1 MLHPRQIIVVTA
13 LFLAPASF
21 VGQPD
26 AAVAGGKEVPVVAAL
41 CDALGSQIGVRPAYR
56 RVKKAKDGTITILG
70 LTTESQEETAESAA
84 GITLSV
90 ERIALT
96 GITVEP
102 DGDFDVAEAKL
113 TNVIVF
119 TDEDSETPGAVR
131 LPEVTV
137 AHLLLKP
144 SGSAAPSPGAII
156 PLAPLAGTISAE
168 NGVVS
173 TAGLSLQVGSIHA
186 SWQGDPDTGLGRI
199 DFRLEDIHYPASA
212 IRRSDPSG
220 VVLSLIGGGDL
231 IFDLWGMGVM
241 AAEGGTFDSALS
253 ARSLGKLRL
262 SGRFAGRSTGLVA
275 SAPAYSQ
282 SDAMIP
288 SPQLSPMTVS
298 RLSLRFEDQSIT
310 GKILAMLAAERS
322 VGTEVVIEEAAAAV
336 EQALASVQNARLV
349 EQIKTALKSY
359 LADPKSFTL
368 TAEPAPP
375 APVGSV
381 IERIIADPASL
392 LAEFPVSVSAND

>member
-1 MLHPRQIIVVTA
+1 MLHSRQIIIVAA
-13 LFLAPASF
+13 LLLGPASL
-21 VGQPD
+21 VGQFEE
-26 AAVAGGKEVPVVAAL
+26 AMAGGKEVPVVAAL
-41 CDALGSQIGVRPAYR
+41 CDAFGSQVGVRPAYR
-56 RVKKAKDGTITILG
+56 RVKKAKDGTVTILG
-70 LTTESQEETAESAA
+70 LTTEGQGGTADTAP

-119 TDEDSETPGAVR
+119 TDEESDTPGALR

-137 AHLLLKP
+137 SHLLLKP
-144 SGSAAPSPGAII
+144 SADAAPSPGAII
-156 PLAPLAGTISAE
+156 PLAGTLTAE

-173 TAGLSLQVGSIHA
+173 AGGLSFQVGSINA
-186 SWQGDPDTGLGRI
+186 SWQADPDTGLGRT
-199 DFRLEDIHYPASA
+199 DFRLEDIRYPASA

-220 VVLSLIGGGDL
+220 VVLALIGGGDL
-231 IFDLWGMGVM
+231 VFDLWGMGVM
-241 AAEGGTFDSALS
+241 TAEGGTFDSALS
-253 ARSLGKLRL
+253 ARALGKLRL

-298 RLSLRFEDQSIT
+298 RLSVRFEDQSIT
-310 GKILAMLAAERS
+310 GKILTMLAAERS
-322 VGTEVVIEEAAAAV
+322 VGTEIIIDEAVAAV
-336 EQALASVQNARLV
+336 QQALANVQNARLV
-349 EQIKTALKSY
+349 EQIKAALKSY
-359 LADPKSFTL
+359 LAAPKSVTL
-368 TAEPAPP
+368 TAEPTPP
-375 APVGSV
+375 ARIDSV
-381 IERIIADPASL
+381 MERAIADPASL
-392 LAEFPVSVSAND
+392 LDQFPISVSAND

>member
-1 MLHPRQIIVVTA
+1 MLHSRQIIIVAA
-13 LFLAPASF
+13 LLLAPASIIGPF
-21 VGQPD
+21 NE
-26 AAVAGGKEVPVVAAL
+26 AMAGGKEVPVVAAL
-41 CDALGSQIGVRPAYR
+41 CDALGSQVGVRPAYR
-56 RVKKAKDGTITILG
+56 RVKKAKDGTVTILG
-70 LTTESQEETAESAA
+70 LTTEGQGETADIAP

-119 TDEDSETPGAVR
+119 TDEESDTPGALR

-137 AHLLLKP
+137 SHLLLKP
-144 SGSAAPSPGAII
+144 SVDAAPSPAAII
-156 PLAPLAGTISAE
+156 PLAGTITAE

-173 TAGLSLQVGSIHA
+173 AGGLSLQVGSIHA
-186 SWQGDPDTGLGRI
+186 SWQGDPDTGLGRT
-199 DFRLEDIHYPASA
+199 DFRLEDIRYPASA

-220 VVLSLIGGGDL
+220 VVLALIGGGDL
-231 IFDLWGMGVM
+231 VFDLWGMGVM
-241 AAEGGTFDSALS
+241 TAEGGTFDSAIS

-298 RLSLRFEDQSIT
+298 RLSVRFEDQSIT
-310 GKILAMLAAERS
+310 GKILAMLASERS
-322 VGTEVVIEEAAAAV
+322 VGTEIIIDEAVAAV
-336 EQALASVQNARLV
+336 QQALANVQNARLV
-349 EQIKTALKSY
+349 EQIKAALKSY
-359 LADPKSFTL
+359 LAAPKSVTL
-368 TAEPAPP
+368 TAEPTPP
-375 APVGSV
+375 ARIDSV
-381 IERIIADPASL
+381 MERAIADPASL
-392 LAEFPVSVSAND
+392 LDQFPISVSAND

>member
-13 LFLAPASF
+13 LLLAPSF
-21 VGQPD
+21 VGQPG
-26 AAVAGGKEVPVVAAL
+26 AALAGGKEVPVVAAL

-56 RVKKAKDGTITILG
+56 RVKKAKDGTVTILG
-70 LTTESQEETAESAA
+70 LTTESREETADTTP

-113 TNVIVF
+113 TNVIIF
-119 TDEDSETPGAVR
+119 TDEESETPGALR

-168 NGVVS
+168 NGVIS
-173 TAGLSLQVGSIHA
+173 TGGLSLQVGSIHA
-186 SWQGDPDTGLGRI
+186 SWQGEPDTGLGRI

-220 VVLSLIGGGDL
+220 VVLALIGGGDL

-241 AAEGGTFDSALS
+241 TAEGGTFDSALS
-253 ARSLGKLRL
+253 ARLLGKLRL
-262 SGRFAGRSTGLVA
+262 SGRFAAGRSTDLVA

-298 RLSLRFEDQSIT
+298 RLSVRFEDQSIT

-322 VGTEVVIEEAAAAV
+322 VGTEVLIEEAAAAV
-336 EQALASVQNARLV
+336 EQAFANVQNARLV

-392 LAEFPVSVSAND
+392 LAQFPVSVSAND

>member
-1 MLHPRQIIVVTA
+1 MLHPRQIIIVAA
-13 LFLAPASF
+13 LLLAPASIIGPF
-21 VGQPD
+21 NE
-26 AAVAGGKEVPVVAAL
+26 AMAGGKEVPVVAAL
-41 CDALGSQIGVRPAYR
+41 CDALGSQVGVRPAYR
-56 RVKKAKDGTITILG
+56 RVKKAKDGTVTILG
-70 LTTESQEETAESAA
+70 LTTEGQGETADIAP

-119 TDEDSETPGAVR
+119 TDEESDTPGALR

-137 AHLLLKP
+137 SHLLLKP
-144 SGSAAPSPGAII
+144 SVDAAPSPAAII
-156 PLAPLAGTISAE
+156 PLAGTITAE

-173 TAGLSLQVGSIHA
+173 AGGLSLQVGSIHA
-186 SWQGDPDTGLGRI
+186 SWQGDPDTGLGRT
-199 DFRLEDIHYPASA
+199 DFRLEDIRYPASA

-220 VVLSLIGGGDL
+220 VVLALIGGGDL
-231 IFDLWGMGVM
+231 VFDLWGMGVM
-241 AAEGGTFDSALS
+241 TADGGTFDSALS
-253 ARSLGKLRL
+253 ARLLGKLRL
-262 SGRFAGRSTGLVA
+262 SGRFAGRSTGLIA

-288 SPQLSPMTVS
+288 SPQLSAIAVS
-298 RLSLRFEDQSIT
+298 RLSVRFEDQSIT

-322 VGTEVVIEEAAAAV
+322 VGAEVIIGEAVAAV
-336 EQALASVQNARLV
+336 QQALANVQNARLV
-349 EQIKTALKSY
+349 EQIKTALRSY
-359 LADPKSFTL
+359 LAAPKSVTL

-375 APVGSV
+375 APVDSV
-381 IERIIADPASL
+381 IQRAIAEPASL
-392 LAEFPVSVSAND
+392 LDQFPISVSAND

>member
-21 VGQPD
+21 VGQPG

-144 SGSAAPSPGAII
+144 SGSAAPSPGAI
-156 PLAPLAGTISAE
+156 PLAPL
-168 NGVVS
+168 
-173 TAGLSLQVGSIHA
+173 
-186 SWQGDPDTGLGRI
+186 
-199 DFRLEDIHYPASA
+199 
-212 IRRSDPSG
+212 
-220 VVLSLIGGGDL
+220 
-231 IFDLWGMGVM
+231 
-241 AAEGGTFDSALS
+241 
-253 ARSLGKLRL
+253 
-262 SGRFAGRSTGLVA
+262 
-275 SAPAYSQ
+275 
-282 SDAMIP
+282 
-288 SPQLSPMTVS
+288 
-298 RLSLRFEDQSIT
+298 
-310 GKILAMLAAERS
+310 
-322 VGTEVVIEEAAAAV
+322 
-336 EQALASVQNARLV
+336 
-349 EQIKTALKSY
+349 
-359 LADPKSFTL
+359 
-368 TAEPAPP
+368 
-375 APVGSV
+375 
-381 IERIIADPASL
+381 
-392 LAEFPVSVSAND
+392 

>member
-1 MLHPRQIIVVTA
+1 MLHPRQIIIVAA
-13 LFLAPASF
+13 LLLAPASF
-21 VGQPD
+21 VGQFEE
-26 AAVAGGKEVPVVAAL
+26 AMARGKEVPVVAAL
-41 CDALGSQIGVRPAYR
+41 CDAFGSQVGVRPAYR
-56 RVKKAKDGTITILG
+56 RVKKAKDGTVTILG
-70 LTTESQEETAESAA
+70 LTTEGQGETADAA
-84 GITLSV
+84 PGITLSV

-119 TDEDSETPGAVR
+119 TDEESDTPGALR

-137 AHLLLKP
+137 SHLLLKP
-144 SGSAAPSPGAII
+144 SVEAAPSPGAII
-156 PLAPLAGTISAE
+156 PLAGTITAE

-173 TAGLSLQVGSIHA
+173 AGGLSFQVGSINA
-186 SWQGDPDTGLGRI
+186 SWQADPDTGLGRT
-199 DFRLEDIHYPASA
+199 DFRLEDIRYPASA

-220 VVLSLIGGGDL
+220 VVLALIGGGDL
-231 IFDLWGMGVM
+231 VFDLWGMGVM
-241 AAEGGTFDSALS
+241 TAEGGTFDSALS
-253 ARSLGKLRL
+253 ARTLGKLRL

-298 RLSLRFEDQSIT
+298 RLSVRFEDQSIT

-322 VGTEVVIEEAAAAV
+322 VGTEIIIDEAVAAV
-336 EQALASVQNARLV
+336 QQALANVQNARLV
-349 EQIKTALKSY
+349 EQIKAALKSY
-359 LADPKSFTL
+359 LAAPKSVTL
-368 TAEPAPP
+368 TAEPTPP
-375 APVGSV
+375 ARIDSV
-381 IERIIADPASL
+381 MERAIADPASL
-392 LAEFPVSVSAND
+392 LDQFPISVSAND

>member
-1 MLHPRQIIVVTA
+1 MLHPRQTIIVAA
-13 LFLAPASF
+13 LLLAPASF
-21 VGQPD
+21 VGQFEE
-26 AAVAGGKEVPVVAAL
+26 AMAGGKEVPVVAAL
-41 CDALGSQIGVRPAYR
+41 CDAFGSQVGVRPAYR
-56 RVKKAKDGTITILG
+56 RVKKAKDGTVTILG
-70 LTTESQEETAESAA
+70 LTTEGRGETGDITP

-119 TDEDSETPGAVR
+119 TDEESDTPGALR

-137 AHLLLKP
+137 SHLLLKP
-144 SGSAAPSPGAII
+144 SSDAAPSPGAII
-156 PLAPLAGTISAE
+156 PLAGTITAE

-173 TAGLSLQVGSIHA
+173 AGGLSFQVGSINA
-186 SWQGDPDTGLGRI
+186 SWQADPDTGLGRT
-199 DFRLEDIHYPASA
+199 DFRLDDIRYPASA

-220 VVLSLIGGGDL
+220 VVLALIGGGDL
-231 IFDLWGMGVM
+231 VFDLWGMGVM
-241 AAEGGTFDSALS
+241 TAEGGTFDSAIS

-288 SPQLSPMTVS
+288 SPQFSPMTVS
-298 RLSLRFEDQSIT
+298 RLSVRFEDQSIT

-322 VGTEVVIEEAAAAV
+322 VGTQIIIEDAVAAV
-336 EQALASVQNARLV
+336 QQALANVQNARLV
-349 EQIKTALKSY
+349 EQIKAALKSY
-359 LADPKSFTL
+359 LAAPKSVTL
-368 TAEPAPP
+368 TAEPTPP
-375 APVGSV
+375 ARVDSV
-381 IERIIADPASL
+381 MERAIADPASL
-392 LAEFPVSVSAND
+392 LDQFPISVSAND

>member
-1 MLHPRQIIVVTA
+1 MLHPRQIIIVSA
-13 LFLAPASF
+13 LLLAPASF
-21 VGQPD
+21 VGQFEE
-26 AAVAGGKEVPVVAAL
+26 AMARGKEVPVVAAL
-41 CDALGSQIGVRPAYR
+41 CDAFGSQVGVRPAYR
-56 RVKKAKDGTITILG
+56 RVKKAKDGTVTILG
-70 LTTESQEETAESAA
+70 LTTEGQGETADAA
-84 GITLSV
+84 PGITLSV

-119 TDEDSETPGAVR
+119 TDEESDTPGALR

-137 AHLLLKP
+137 SHLLLKP
-144 SGSAAPSPGAII
+144 SVEAAPSPGAII
-156 PLAPLAGTISAE
+156 PLAGTITAE

-173 TAGLSLQVGSIHA
+173 AGGLSFQVGSINA
-186 SWQGDPDTGLGRI
+186 SWQADPDTGLGRT
-199 DFRLEDIHYPASA
+199 DFRLEDIRYPASA

-220 VVLSLIGGGDL
+220 VVLALIGGGDL
-231 IFDLWGMGVM
+231 VFDLWGMGVM
-241 AAEGGTFDSALS
+241 TAEGGTFDSALS
-253 ARSLGKLRL
+253 ARALGKLRL

-298 RLSLRFEDQSIT
+298 RLSVRFEDQSIT

-322 VGTEVVIEEAAAAV
+322 VGTEIIIDEAVAAV
-336 EQALASVQNARLV
+336 QQALANVQNARLV
-349 EQIKTALKSY
+349 EQIKAALKSY
-359 LADPKSFTL
+359 LAAPKSVTL
-368 TAEPAPP
+368 TAEPTPP
-375 APVGSV
+375 ARIDSV
-381 IERIIADPASL
+381 MERAIADPASL
-392 LAEFPVSVSAND
+392 LDQFPISVSAND

>member
-1 MLHPRQIIVVTA
+1 MLHSRQIIIVAA
-13 LFLAPASF
+13 LLLAPASF
-21 VGQPD
+21 VGPSD
-26 AAVAGGKEVPVVAAL
+26 KAMAGGKEVPVVAAL
-41 CDALGSQIGVRPAYR
+41 CDALGSQVGVRPAYR
-56 RVKKAKDGTITILG
+56 RVKKAKDGTVTILG
-70 LTTESQEETAESAA
+70 LTTEGRGETADITP

-119 TDEDSETPGAVR
+119 TDEESDTPGALR

-137 AHLLLKP
+137 SHLLLKP
-144 SGSAAPSPGAII
+144 SADAAPSPAAII
-156 PLAPLAGTISAE
+156 PLAGTIMAE

-173 TAGLSLQVGSIHA
+173 AGGFSLQVGSIHA
-186 SWQGDPDTGLGRI
+186 SWQADPDTGLGRT
-199 DFRLEDIHYPASA
+199 DFRLEDIRYPASA
-212 IRRSDPSG
+212 IRRSDPTG
-220 VVLSLIGGGDL
+220 VVLALIGGGDL
-231 IFDLWGMGVM
+231 VFDLWGMGVM
-241 AAEGGTFDSALS
+241 TAEGGTFDSALS

-275 SAPAYSQ
+275 SAPPYSQ

-288 SPQLSPMTVS
+288 SPQLSLMTVS
-298 RLSLRFEDQSIT
+298 RISVRFEDQSIT

-322 VGTEVVIEEAAAAV
+322 VGTQIIIEDAVAAV
-336 EQALASVQNARLV
+336 QQALANVQNARLV

-359 LADPKSFTL
+359 LAAPKSVTL

-375 APVGSV
+375 APVDSV
-381 IERIIADPASL
+381 IERAIADPASL
-392 LAEFPVSVSAND
+392 FDRFPISVSAND

>member
-1 MLHPRQIIVVTA
+1 MLHPRQITIVAA
-13 LFLAPASF
+13 LLLAPASF
-21 VGQPD
+21 VGQPGG
-26 AAVAGGKEVPVVAAL
+26 AMAGGKEVPVVAAL
-41 CDALGSQIGVRPAYR
+41 CDALGSQVGVRPAYR
-56 RVKKAKDGTITILG
+56 RVKKAKDGTVTILG
-70 LTTESQEETAESAA
+70 LTTEGRAETAEITP
-84 GITLSV
+84 GITLSI

-119 TDEDSETPGAVR
+119 TDEESETPGALR

-137 AHLLLKP
+137 SHLLLKP
-144 SGSAAPSPGAII
+144 SGGVAPLPGAII
-156 PLAPLAGTISAE
+156 PLAPLAGTITAE

-173 TAGLSLQVGSIHA
+173 TGGLSLQVGSIHV
-186 SWQGDPDTGLGRI
+186 SWQGEPDTGLGRT

-220 VVLSLIGGGDL
+220 VVLALIGGGDL
-231 IFDLWGMGVM
+231 IFDLWGMGVVT
-241 AAEGGTFDSALS
+241 ADGGTFDSALS

-262 SGRFAGRSTGLVA
+262 SGRFAGRSTGLIA

-282 SDAMIP
+282 NDAMVP

-298 RLSLRFEDQSIT
+298 RLSVRFEDQSIT

-322 VGTEVVIEEAAAAV
+322 VGTDIIIEEAVAAV
-336 EQALASVQNARLV
+336 QQALANVQNARLV
-349 EQIKTALKSY
+349 EQIKTALKTY
-359 LADPKSFTL
+359 LAAPKSVTL

-381 IERIIADPASL
+381 IERAIADPASL
-392 LAEFPVSVSAND
+392 LSQFPISVSAND